1 MNAPDIGNP
10 VVLIT
15 GAARRIGA
23 ELARLFH
30 HAGYRV
36 VIHYNRAAADADKL
50 CESLNKD
57 RPDSCLLVQGD
68 LNDDAGLARIVTLIK
83 SVGSLHVLQV

>member
-1 MNAPDIGNP
+1 MNAPNIGNP

-30 HAGYRV
+30 SAGYRV
-36 VIHYNRAAADADKL
+36 VIHYNRAAAEADKL
-50 CESLNKD
+50 CESLNQQ
-57 RPDSCLLVQGD
+57 RPDKLP
-68 LNDDAGLARIVTLIK
+68 I
-83 SVGSLHVLQV
+83 GSGRSQ